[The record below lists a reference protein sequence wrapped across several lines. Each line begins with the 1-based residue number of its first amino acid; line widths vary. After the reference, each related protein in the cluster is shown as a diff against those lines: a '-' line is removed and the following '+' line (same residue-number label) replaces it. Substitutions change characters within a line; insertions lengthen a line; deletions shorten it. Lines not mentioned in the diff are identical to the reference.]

1 MLNSATGILLL
12 HHHEFILQINQICL
26 LLSNAIINF
35 TELSKYMTKIGNIL

>member
-26 LLSNAIINF
+26 VHDKNYNNQTINAIC
-35 TELSKYMTKIGNIL
+35 